1 MIRDTDERRDKIDG
15 LTILYVTGEISE
27 EVYTA
32 SLRAHMDASEVRHL
46 VMLNQ
51 LAHRNSLP
59 YRRGNV
65 R

>member
-27 EVYTA
+27 EVYIA
-32 SLRAHMDASEVRHL
+32 SLRAHMDESEVRHL
-46 VMLNQ
+46 VMLNHV
-51 LAHRNSLP
+51 AHRNSMP
-59 YRRGNV
+59 FKRGEI